1 MKMLRTASAALL
13 AGAMISAAPLLAQSV
28 GSFASPSEGSAGAAI
43 GSGSVGSV
51 RAETGRA
58 DRFDRPGWLDDRTWR
73 DGRPD
78 RRERRERRLRR
89 GWYGYGVGIGISSGS
104 TLDREGGY
112 FAEGAQPPIVE
123 NGRPQYAYDRGY
135 PYDHFLSVGK
145 EARGQARYSSA
156 ERSCETEWTRE
167 RRTNGQVA
175 VRVCRN

>member
-28 GSFASPSEGSAGAAI
+28 GSFAAPSEGSAGAVM
-43 GSGSVGSV
+43 GSGAVGSF
-51 RAETGRA
+51 RSEIGRG
-58 DRFDRPGWLDDRTWR
+58 DRFDRVGWLEDRTWR

-78 RRERRERRLRR
+78 RRERRLRR

-112 FAEGAQPPIVE
+112 FAEGAEPPIVE